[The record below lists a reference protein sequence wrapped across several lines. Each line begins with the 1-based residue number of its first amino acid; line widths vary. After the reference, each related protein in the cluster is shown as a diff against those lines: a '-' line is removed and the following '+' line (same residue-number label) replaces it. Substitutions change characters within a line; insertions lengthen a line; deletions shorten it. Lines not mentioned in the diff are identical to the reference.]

1 MWRAPV
7 FEQKNALPGS
17 ELHFP
22 IDNRYCLACAR
33 QYHPDMRW
41 HIIAALGAVREVIGI
56 FWHQAIEKLFQVAAR
71 GRIGV
76 FHDENTATGVLN
88 KHGHCPV
95 SHSAAVDLRL
105 QIIGDFVEALVLRAN
120 FKSIMMNA
128 HKFSD
133 REYHVVK

>member
-1 MWRAPV
+1 MWPAPV
-7 FEQKNALPGS
+7 FKEKNALPRS

-33 QYHPDMRW
+33 QCHPDVRR
-41 HIIAALGAVREVIGI
+41 HIIAALGTVREVIGI

-76 FHDENTATGVLN
+76 FHDENAATGVLN
-88 KHGHCPV
+88 KHSHCPV
-95 SHSAAVDLRL
+95 SHSGAVDLRL
-105 QIIGDFVEALVLRAN
+105 QIIGDFVEPLALRAN
-120 FKSIMMNA
+120 FKSIMMNV
-128 HKFSD
+128 HKLSD